1 METKLIKPQ
10 PINPNKTNSWE
21 RFRYYKTD
29 IDNFYN
35 NVKYI
40 DVDLDKDETLYIQS
54 GSISQD
60 KLRNTGF
67 KITRSKEKA
76 DVVVIE
82 KPFLVQQHW
91 RSRAANVEGIFIK
104 DEEALAEIDMLIAD
118 EPLSYEYIETKDLYK
133 YIYKYEGNQEMFKS
147 CNELFKSH
155 QDSNTKMAMEFMSN
169 ANWEGNKI
177 YLVELFNLYGSS
189 FLRDPYKNSISF
201 KGFLTSL
208 DFEYKNIGLYKG
220 NQYSKYC
227 ENEEHHQWVHDKYS
241 EEFKRDV
248 YQLAKTAKINIDEF
262 KFSIDKS
269 ITKEDEQGD

>member
-35 NVKYI
+35 NVRYI

-91 RSRAANVEGIFIK
+91 RSRAADFEGIFIK
-104 DEEALAEIDMLIAD
+104 DDEALAEIDMLIVD
-118 EPLSYEYIETKDLYK
+118 EPLGYEYIETKDLYK

-147 CNELFKSH
+147 CNELFKSN
-155 QDSNTKMAMEFMSN
+155 QDSNIKMAMEFMSN

-189 FLRDPYKNSISF
+189 FLRNPYKNSISF

-220 NQYSKYC
+220 YQYKEYC

-241 EEFKRDV
+241 EEFRRDV
-248 YQLAKTAKINIDEF
+248 YQLAKLAKINIDEF

-269 ITKEDEQGD
+269 ITKEDE